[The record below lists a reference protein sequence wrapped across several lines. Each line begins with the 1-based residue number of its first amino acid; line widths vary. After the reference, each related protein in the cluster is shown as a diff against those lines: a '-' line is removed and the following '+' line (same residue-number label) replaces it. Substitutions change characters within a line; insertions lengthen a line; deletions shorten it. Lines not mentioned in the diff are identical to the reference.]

1 MKKPFNM
8 FLVCIMLFCCP
19 VAAFASS
26 DVVAKRGM
34 NEEIVGQIQAMLW
47 EIKLYDGIIDH
58 EFGPMTEQAVKSFQR
73 KINKT
78 QDGIVTKDLEE
89 ALAKESKLD
98 FSKFK
103 HRFFVDATAYSSE
116 DPGCGGTTATG
127 VAVRKGIIAVDP
139 NTIPLGTSI
148 YIPGYGKAIAADIG
162 GSIKGNVIDIAFDS
176 RAEALYFGRKSL
188 LIYTMQGR
196 GS

>member
-8 FLVCIMLFCCP
+8 FLVCFMLFCCP
-19 VAAFASS
+19 IVAFASS
-26 DVVAKRGM
+26 DVIAKRGM

-47 EIKLYDGIIDH
+47 EIKLYDGTIDN
-58 EFGPMTEQAVKSFQR
+58 EFGPRTEQAVKTFQR

-98 FSKFK
+98 FSNFK
-103 HRFFVDATAYSSE
+103 HSFFVDATAYSSE

-127 VAVRKGIIAVDP
+127 IAVRKGIIAVDP
-139 NTIPLGTSI
+139 NTIPLGTNV

-162 GSIKGNVIDIAFDS
+162 GSIKGNIIDIAFDS
-176 RAEALYFGRKSL
+176 RAEALQFGRKSL
-188 LIYTMQGR
+188 LIYTM
-196 GS
+196 